1 METSENRRKRY
12 LVVGGK
18 GEFKNLG
25 SLPFGGPPQ
34 KNFSGKQKYFRKHV
48 PKIFPNPSFR

>member
-18 GEFKNLG
+18 GEFKN